1 QAQAQ
6 TQPTPAPAQAQ
17 HQPLQKQQK
26 QHHQQQY
33 VQPGAVQYMVCFV
46 PADPTGASGLGG
58 YGMGGYGMGGMH
70 QMTMG
75 MPMVQMGANA
85 GWGAPAGQ
93 QQVYWGQQ
101 SQPSQPSQPAEQGG
115 KDEAKSWADPSA
127 RPFTPSGMQDASALS
142 FTGQAAS
149 WREGPRGKDGGR
161 RQEQQ
166 QSWRRPEA
174 DESWRKGG
182 GKGGGGKGAQ
192 PEARAEPA
200 PQPFEAGPGDF
211 PTLGTPTAA
220 GPGADA
226 AQEKEKE
233 TPAQSTPK
241 WGPRKDPPPPAAAQA
256 APRPAAAQV
265 APPAPAVVQ
274 APAPAPGPQ
283 PVAAVPPRAEQPP
296 AEPSAWAPQQA

>member
-1 QAQAQ
+1 MQQAQAQ

-182 GKGGGGKGAQ
+182 GKGGGGKG
-192 PEARAEPA
+192 PGKAELLGYPA
-200 PQPFEAGPGDF
+200 DKKVWVGDLPAGCTADDLMAHFGLAGSVQHVALMR
-211 PTLGTPTAA
+211 TGTA
-220 GPGADA
+220 GVVFSDA
-226 AQEKEKE
+226 AEAE
-233 TPAQSTPK
+233 
-241 WGPRKDPPPPAAAQA
+241 AAVVHLNGTEINDQAVKVEAWQQA
-256 APRPAAAQV
+256 A
-265 APPAPAVVQ
+265 
-274 APAPAPGPQ
+274 
-283 PVAAVPPRAEQPP
+283 
-296 AEPSAWAPQQA
+296 